1 MEREG
6 GREGSTKRR
15 EGRRKDGF
23 LFFQMFWASVYKEF
37 HGIRRRHL
45 LLRLRASALISLTS
59 FPGVLTSLDRLDDW
73 RKTANLA
80 ARTWKR
86 QSKASNSF
94 DRHNWSTSLTP
105 WYIETA
111 GRSLV
116 AAAATIMPLLQ
127 DSAADFTTS

>member
-45 LLRLRASALISLTS
+45 LLRLLRASALISLTS
-59 FPGVLTSLDRLDDW
+59 FPGVLTSLDRLDDR

-94 DRHNWSTSLTP
+94 DRHNWC
-105 WYIETA
+105 
-111 GRSLV
+111 SLV